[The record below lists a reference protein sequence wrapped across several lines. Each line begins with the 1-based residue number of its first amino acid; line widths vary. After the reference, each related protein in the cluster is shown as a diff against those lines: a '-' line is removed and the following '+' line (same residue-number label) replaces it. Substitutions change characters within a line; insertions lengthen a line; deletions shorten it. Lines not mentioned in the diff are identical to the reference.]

1 MKMKVVACLVFLLNT
16 VLFSTY
22 YAVAKEALGRIDP
35 IVFTFFEMMALVPV
49 ALCIIVLSWPSITR
63 QVIKRGIV
71 LGSSLCLALFT
82 IAIALKYTSAT
93 STAFFP
99 ALNGFLA
106 AFIAWLF
113 LQQPIT
119 KATWFAGL
127 LSVVGTALLIMN
139 SQVGGA
145 RGSLI
150 AFLGGLFFTGYV
162 FLSEHEQK
170 GQAEEW
176 PLFGIELLTMAVWAS
191 LVVLLFGDWQS
202 FHPALPKD
210 VWVILYVA
218 GACTFL
224 PTLITVLM
232 QKYVSAVTISFIYI
246 LEPILGAIVANM
258 YLHEALPLDGYI
270 GGGLIVVG
278 AIIHTWS
285 VAERPSAE
293 RTMQQWRSPGE
304 SLWASLLA
312 TAGYPFLFLSAGTLV
327 LYGLGG
333 FPPHAWHELYRFW
346 PTLSTFIQQGQD
358 MSAFFLVAPAACWLI
373 AWASLALI
381 AFLTVY
387 RVFRV
392 LLFTPKAYTQ
402 DIHGARQM
410 AVARYPVQPGIA
422 QGAVQQWSN
431 NQPLY
436 PGPAYPP
443 SIEPSVA
450 YPQLGQSMGWE
461 KKGKYR

>member
-1 MKMKVVACLVFLLNT
+1 VFLLNT

-139 SQVGGA
+139 SPVGGA

-170 GQAEEW
+170 GHAEEW

-224 PTLITVLM
+224 PTLFTVLM
-232 QKYVSAVTISFIYI
+232 QKYVSAVTVSFIYI
-246 LEPILGAIVANM
+246 LEPILGAVAANM

-270 GGGLIVVG
+270 GGGLIVAG

-304 SLWASLLA
+304 PLWVSLLA
-312 TAGYPFLFLSAGTLV
+312 TVGYPLLFLSAGTFV

-346 PTLSTFIQQGQD
+346 PTLPTLMQQGQN

-373 AWASLALI
+373 AWASLAMI
-381 AFLTVY
+381 AFLTIY

-392 LLFTPKAYTQ
+392 LLFTPKAYTR
-402 DIHGARQM
+402 DVHTARQM
-410 AVARYPVQPGIA
+410 AVARYPVQPGTA
-422 QGAVQQWSN
+422 QGAVQQWNN

-436 PGPAYPP
+436 SGPAYPP
-443 SIEPSVA
+443 PIEPSIA
-450 YPQLGQSMGWE
+450 YPQSGQS
-461 KKGKYR
+461 

>member
-1 MKMKVVACLVFLLNT
+1 MKMKVVACLAFLLNT

-22 YAVAKEALGRIDP
+22 YAVAKEVLGRIDP
-35 IVFTFFEMMALVPV
+35 ILFTFFEMMALVPL

-63 QVIKRGIV
+63 KEIRRGIV

-127 LSVVGTALLIMN
+127 LSVFGTVLLIMN
-139 SQVGGA
+139 STVGGA

-170 GQAEEW
+170 DHVEEW
-176 PLFGIELLTMAVWAS
+176 PLFGIELLTMAAWAS

-202 FHPALPKD
+202 FHPSVPKD
-210 VWVILYVA
+210 IWVILYVA
-218 GACTFL
+218 AGCTFL
-224 PTLITVLM
+224 PALITVLM
-232 QKYVSAVTISFIYI
+232 QKYISAVTISFIYI
-246 LEPILGAIVANM
+246 LEPVLGAVVANV

-270 GGGLIVVG
+270 GGGLIVMG
-278 AIIHTWS
+278 AIIHAWD
-285 VAERPSAE
+285 VAERASAE
-293 RTMQQWRSPGE
+293 RAIQQWGSPGE
-304 SLWASLLA
+304 SLRVSPLA
-312 TAGYPFLFLSAGTLV
+312 AVAYPLLFLSAGTFI

-333 FPPHAWHELYRFW
+333 FPPLAWRELSRFW
-346 PTLSTFIQQGQD
+346 PMLPMFMQQGQD
-358 MSAFFLVAPAACWLI
+358 LSVFFLVSPAICWLI
-373 AWASLALI
+373 AWTSLAMI
-381 AFLTVY
+381 ALLTVY
-387 RVFRV
+387 RIFRV
-392 LLFTPKAYTQ
+392 LLFP
-402 DIHGARQM
+402 
-410 AVARYPVQPGIA
+410 PGVG
-422 QGAVQQWSN
+422 Q
-431 NQPLY
+431 
-436 PGPAYPP
+436 
-443 SIEPSVA
+443 ERKM
-450 YPQLGQSMGWE
+450 QLSKQ
-461 KKGKYR
+461 

>member
-1 MKMKVVACLVFLLNT
+1 MKMKVVACLAFLLNT
-16 VLFSTY
+16 VFFSTY

-35 IVFTFFEMMALVPV
+35 IVFTFFEMMALVPL
-49 ALCIIVLSWPSITR
+49 ALCIIVLSWPDITR

-106 AFIAWLF
+106 AFIAWIF

-127 LSVVGTALLIMN
+127 LSVVGTALLVMN
-139 SQVGGA
+139 STVGGA

-170 GQAEEW
+170 DKAEEW
-176 PLFGIELLTMAVWAS
+176 PLFGIELLTMAAWAS

-218 GACTFL
+218 GVCTFL

-232 QKYVSAVTISFIYI
+232 QKYISAVTVSFIYI
-246 LEPILGAIVANM
+246 LEPVLGAIVANM
-258 YLHEALPLDGYI
+258 YLHETLPLDGYI

-278 AIIHTWS
+278 ALIHTWS
-285 VAERPSAE
+285 AAERPSAE

-304 SLWASLLA
+304 PLWVSLLA
-312 TAGYPFLFLSAGTLV
+312 TTGYPLLFLCAGTFI

-333 FPPHAWHELYRFW
+333 FPPYAWRELYRFW
-346 PTLSTFIQQGQD
+346 PLLPALLQQGQH
-358 MSAFFLVAPAACWLI
+358 MPVFFLVAPAVCWLI
-373 AWASLALI
+373 AWASLAMI

-387 RVFRV
+387 RVLRV
-392 LLFTPKAYTQ
+392 LLFTLQAYDVHTS
-402 DIHGARQM
+402 RQM
-410 AVARYPVQPGIA
+410 AVAQYSPGTA
-422 QGAVQQWSN
+422 QGKQ
-431 NQPLY
+431 
-436 PGPAYPP
+436 
-443 SIEPSVA
+443 
-450 YPQLGQSMGWE
+450 
-461 KKGKYR
+461 R